1 MAVMSDTF
9 AMEPSLP
16 PEGDP
21 DLGNLAF
28 ELVEKAAALAAP
40 LHPALQVSLGELV
53 RSMNCYYSNFIEG
66 HETRPR
72 EIDRAMQGD
81 FSDNPRQRALQYEAR
96 AHINL
101 QRLIDS
107 GEDPKVWP
115 TDSRYVLWVHEQFCS
130 ALPEEMLWVEN
141 PDTGERLKVIPGE
154 LRTRTVRVGHHVPPP
169 PEMLAAYMPRL
180 AEVYEP
186 GKLSRQQQIVS
197 VAAAHHRLLW
207 IHPFLDGNGRVARL
221 ISHAMLLRLRVG
233 SGLWSVARGLARRA
247 DRYRDLLAAADA
259 PRRDDFDGRGA
270 RSLAA
275 LKDFCQFFLET
286 CIDQVNF
293 MSDLL
298 QPSELLRRIQ
308 LYVEDEVS
316 AKRLPK
322 GSYPI
327 LREAFREGALARGR
341 APELTGYEERRA
353 RQIVAELI
361 ERGLLRSENHRA
373 PLRLA
378 FPADV
383 HERWLPNL
391 FPAELGS
398 G

>member
-1 MAVMSDTF
+1 MSDTF

-28 ELVEKAAALAAP
+28 ELVEKAAALASP
-40 LHPALQVSLGELV
+40 LHPSLQVSLGDLV

-72 EIDRAMQGD
+72 DIDRAMAGN

-96 AHINL
+96 AHIEL
-101 QRLIDS
+101 QRLIDN
-107 GEDPKVWP
+107 GEDPHVWP
-115 TDSRYVLWVHEQFCS
+115 TETRYVLWLHERFCS
-130 ALPEEMLWVEN
+130 RLPEEMLWVDN
-141 PDTGERLKVIPGE
+141 PDTGERLRVIPGE
-154 LRTRTVRVGHHVPPP
+154 LRTRSVRVGQHVPPE
-169 PEMLAAYMPRL
+169 PEFLAAYMRRFS
-180 AEVYEP
+180 EVYEP
-186 GKLSRQQQIVS
+186 KKLSRQQQIVS

-221 ISHAMLLRLRVG
+221 MSHAMLLKLRVG
-233 SGLWSVARGLARRA
+233 SSLWSVARGLARRA
-247 DRYRDLLAAADA
+247 DRYRDLLAAADS
-259 PRRDDFDGRGA
+259 PRRNDLDGRGA

-275 LKDFCQFFLET
+275 LKDFCHFFLQT

-293 MSDLL
+293 MSELL
-298 QPSELLRRIQ
+298 QPPELLRRIQ
-308 LYVEDEVS
+308 LYVDDEVS

-322 GSYPI
+322 GSYAM
-327 LREAFREGALARGR
+327 LREAFREGSLSRGR

-353 RQIVAELI
+353 RQIVAELL
-361 ERGLLRSENHRA
+361 ERGLLRSDSHRS

-378 FPADV
+378 FPAEV

>member
-1 MAVMSDTF
+1 
-9 AMEPSLP
+9 MEPSLP

-28 ELVEKAAALAAP
+28 ALVEKAAALAAP
-40 LHPALQVSLGELV
+40 LHPALQLSLGDLV

-72 EIDRAMQGD
+72 DIDRAMAGN

-96 AHINL
+96 AHIDL
-101 QRLIDS
+101 QRLIDK
-107 GEDPKVWP
+107 GEDPDVWP
-115 TDSRYVLWVHEQFCS
+115 TETRYVLWLHERFCS
-130 ALPEEMLWVEN
+130 QLPEEMLWVDN
-141 PDTGERLKVIPGE
+141 PDTGERLRVVPGE
-154 LRTRTVRVGHHVPPP
+154 LRTRSVRVGQHVPPA
-169 PEMLAAYMPRL
+169 PELLAAYMARFAEAYDPR
-180 AEVYEP
+180 
-186 GKLSRQQQIVS
+186 KLSRQQQIVS

-221 ISHAMLLRLRVG
+221 MSHAMLLKLRVG
-233 SGLWSVARGLARRA
+233 SSLWSVARGLARRA

-259 PRRDDFDGRGA
+259 PRRGNFDGRGG
-270 RSLAA
+270 RSLSA
-275 LKDFCQFFLET
+275 LKDFCRFFLET
-286 CIDQVNF
+286 CVDQINF
-293 MSDLL
+293 MSELL

-308 LYVEDEVS
+308 LYVDDEIS

-322 GSYPI
+322 GSYAM
-327 LREAFREGALARGR
+327 LREAFREGNLSRGR

-353 RQIVAELI
+353 RQIVAELL
-361 ERGLLRSENHRA
+361 ERGLLRSESHRA

-378 FPADV
+378 FPAEV